1 MNRCRGKINLNEYN
15 VCVSQPVLDSQ
26 LQQPDPVITDSADT
40 EYLDLTN
47 LDPEDDGTYEEP
59 NEDPYEH
66 PYMGLSSNREP
77 ENQYHS
83 LKLITDHVSQVSEPL
98 YENIDLSVS

>member
-1 MNRCRGKINLNEYN
+1 M
-15 VCVSQPVLDSQ
+15 LDSQ
-26 LQQPDPVITDSADT
+26 LQPLDPVLTVSADT

-98 YENIDLSVS
+98 YENIDLSVSWLVDLLTFIYRQ

>member
-15 VCVSQPVLDSQ
+15 VSVSQPVLDSQ

-66 PYMGLSSNREP
+66 PYMALSSNREP

-83 LKLITDHVSQVSEPL
+83 LELITDHVWRVSEPL
-98 YENIDLSVS
+98 YENIDLSVF

>member
-1 MNRCRGKINLNEYN
+1 M
-15 VCVSQPVLDSQ
+15 LDSQ
-26 LQQPDPVITDSADT
+26 LQPLDPVLTVSADT

>member
-1 MNRCRGKINLNEYN
+1 M
-15 VCVSQPVLDSQ
+15 
-26 LQQPDPVITDSADT
+26 QQPDPVITVSADT

-59 NEDPYEH
+59 IEHPYEQ

-77 ENQYHS
+77 ENQYQP
-83 LKLITDHVSQVSEPL
+83 LELTTDHVG
-98 YENIDLSVS
+98 